1 MKDVYIV
8 FDREVMTNAQDNAEI
23 EKIDAEKQQ
32 IQINTLMVAA
42 NALDDE
48 TVLKAICE
56 ILDID
61 YNEVKERIEKQAE
74 QTPESQVQTVQST
87 LEGLTPD
94 DEGGGD
100 GEQKTD

>member
-1 MKDVYIV
+1 MKVVLAEINEEFDTDYQMKDVYIV

-48 TVLKAICE
+48 TVLKRRFI
-56 ILDID
+56 ILI
-61 YNEVKERIEKQAE
+61 
-74 QTPESQVQTVQST
+74 PELSNMVLLLFPKSKI
-87 LEGLTPD
+87 L
-94 DEGGGD
+94 
-100 GEQKTD
+100 KK